1 MKRYGMLVLL
11 CLSVIFQG
19 YGQNKAIDFR
29 KPDWNHILRQ
39 ARKEKKMV
47 FMDCYTS
54 WCGPCKILARE
65 VFTQD
70 SVAEFFNR
78 YFVCVKMDMEKEGK
92 SLNEKYEIT
101 SYPSLL
107 FIDPETELLVHK
119 LTGCVKPEVLIRGGQ
134 DALSGSSSLSGLEER
149 YRNGEREMEFMERY
163 LAVLKAASKE
173 KEREEVLRTYARTL
187 TDEQFASAPM
197 WKILEAQWD
206 FRSDPLSE
214 EFRRFML
221 LREAFYK
228 VADPKAIDFKIM
240 VVVRNYMARFVRW
253 DASEGKPFDV
263 AGCRSLTGFLQEV
276 EFSQVPHWLAQL
288 YTAMYMG
295 QGDFRGMFESMQE
308 ALKYHFMDAS
318 EEAYFLLLFMKSFC
332 RSEDKELVKEVDGWL
347 GEWLGKHP
355 GNILLERVKERLGS
369 TMKD

>member
-1 MKRYGMLVLL
+1 MLVLL

-54 WCGPCKILARE
+54 WCEPCKVLARE

-78 YFVCVKMDMEKEGK
+78 HFVCVKMDMEKEGK
-92 SLNEKYEIT
+92 DLNGKYEIT

-107 FIDPETELLVHK
+107 FIDPETELLIHK
-119 LTGCVKPEVLIRGGQ
+119 LTGCVKPKVLIQGGQ
-134 DALSGSSSLSGLEER
+134 DALSGDGSLAGLEKR
-149 YRNGEREMEFMERY
+149 YRKGERGMDFMECY
-163 LAVLKAASKE
+163 LTALKAASKE
-173 KEREEVLRTYARTL
+173 KEREEVLEMYARTL

-197 WKILEAQWD
+197 WKILETQLD
-206 FRSDPLSE
+206 FRSDPLSGV
-214 EFRRFML
+214 FRRFML
-221 LREAFYK
+221 LRESFYK
-228 VADPKAIDFKIM
+228 AADPKAIDFKMM

-253 DASEGKPFDV
+253 DASHGESFDIT
-263 AGCRSLTGFLQEV
+263 GCRNLADFLKNV
-276 EFSQVPHWLAQL
+276 EFSQVPNWLAQL

-295 QGDFRGMFESMQE
+295 QGDFRGMFESIQQ

-332 RSEDKELVKEVDGWL
+332 RSQDKELIKEVYRWL
-347 GEWLGKHP
+347 GEWLEKHP
-355 GNILLERVKERLGS
+355 GNILLKQVEERLGT